1 MKTIARK
8 ELSAKLKAELKALEA
23 MPDSAIDKSDIPP
36 ITDWSGAVRGAFY
49 KPIKKPVSL
58 RVDADVI
65 DWFQRQG
72 SGYQTKM
79 NSVLRDYVRRQAAR

>member
-8 ELSAKLKAELKALEA
+8 ELSAKLKAELKALET
-23 MPDSAIDKSDIPP
+23 MPDSAIDKSDMPP

-49 KPIKKPVSL
+49 KPVKKPVSL

-65 DWFQRQG
+65 DWFQQQG